1 MKYKGYNLTQNIT
14 ENVEFQEL
22 IQNHCKEQ
30 INFFIS
36 KGIDFS
42 VVANISNITFEPDLP
57 NDLKDNLSKFSLF
70 SLAGY
75 TFQSAYIKEESLFFE
90 AGFGKDNF
98 GSLVQIPFSSIFQ
111 IIKNDN
117 IVFINI
123 SATLENIDKNPKNKS
138 MNVFKKNPN
147 NSRFS

>member
-1 MKYKGYNLTQNIT
+1 LPQNIT
-14 ENVEFQEL
+14 ENLEFQEL

-30 INFFIS
+30 LNFFIS

-42 VVANISNITFEPDLP
+42 IVANISNITFNPELP
-57 NDLKDNLSKFSLF
+57 NSIKDNLSKFSLF
-70 SLAGY
+70 TLAGY

-138 MNVFKKNPN
+138 MNVFKNNPN
-147 NSRFS
+147 NSKFN